1 MDYNSIMEM
10 PVIGQT
16 IDSAIKEGNKWGKTF
31 LNDSC
36 WFGDRERMADHAIYE
51 STLWSVGNG
60 IGNGLIGL
68 AGIPSDVAITLFSQV
83 KLASTLLTI
92 HGIDVTSDYAKPLV
106 LAAAAGVTISEFANK
121 LGTQAAQKAIQ
132 RALMAIPGKT
142 FAQINKVL
150 GIKMLISKAGERTL
164 LNVAKVV
171 PVIGSGVS
179 GAVNGVMMNACGH
192 SIKVFIKAYQN
203 S

>member
-1 MDYNSIMEM
+1 MDYDSIIEM

-16 IDSAIKEGNKWGKTF
+16 INSAIKGGNEWGKTF
-31 LNDSC
+31 LNDSR
-36 WFGDRERMADHAIYE
+36 WFGDRDRMTDHAIYE

-68 AGIPSDVAITLFSQV
+68 AGIPSDVAITLYSQV

-92 HGIDVTSDYAKPLV
+92 YGIDVTNNYAKPLV

-142 FAQINKVL
+142 FAEINKVL
-150 GIKMLISKAGERTL
+150 GIKLISKAGERTL
-164 LNVAKVV
+164 LNVATVV

-179 GAVNGVMMNACGH
+179 GTINGVMMNACGH
-192 SIKVFIKAYQN
+192 SVKAFIKAYQN